1 MKTLNCMHISDTHEE
16 NVFEIVANSWSETKS
31 APIDI
36 LFISG
41 DLTYKGKLDKLKQ
54 LHEQLEYLLMN
65 YIVREVFVIPGN
77 HDLSFEK
84 TIGYESR
91 ANATAIFSR
100 NPKIH
105 LVIHGSKTIQGLK
118 IFGSAW
124 TPYFHNW
131 AFNYHE
137 IRAKEL
143 WNDIPA
149 DTQVLVTH
157 GPPFLILDSVIE
169 YMADRRVGCRALL
182 EKIQKTPS
190 IKYHLFGHI
199 HESYGKLEKDGV
211 TYLNS
216 SIMDRRY
223 QPTNKPQY
231 FKVEV
236 YEE

>member
-16 NVFEIVANSWSETKS
+16 NVFEIVADSWSETKS

-54 LHEQLEYLLMN
+54 LHEELEYLLMN
-65 YIVREVFVIPGN
+65 HIVKEVFVIPGN

-84 TIGYESR
+84 TIGYESKE
-91 ANATAIFSR
+91 NAMAIFSK

-105 LVIHGSKTIQGLK
+105 LVIHGAKTIQGLK

-131 AFNYHE
+131 AFNYHD

-143 WNDIPA
+143 WDQIPQ

-157 GPPFLILDSVIE
+157 GPPRFILDEVVDYMNIRHTGCPVLANKIE
-169 YMADRRVGCRALL
+169 KLPIL
-182 EKIQKTPS
+182 QF
-190 IKYHLFGHI
+190 HLFGHI
-199 HESYGKLEKDGV
+199 HQGYGIKKLHGI

-216 SIMDRRY
+216 SIMDERY
-223 QPTNKPQY
+223 RPTNKPQY
-231 FKVEV
+231 FEVKV
-236 YEE
+236 YDD